1 MTKSHKR
8 GMSFSKAPCLP
19 SLEDSYMIGG
29 FLRRNAMTYLTIPD
43 ELDKR
48 FSALAAKA
56 QVPKDEYA
64 LQALEEDQEDYLLA
78 LEISQRIE
86 RGEEKTIPY
95 EEVLRQYENEHTS
108 H

>member
-1 MTKSHKR
+1 
-8 GMSFSKAPCLP
+8 
-19 SLEDSYMIGG
+19 
-29 FLRRNAMTYLTIPD
+29 MTYLTIPD

-48 FSALAAKA
+48 LAALAEKA

-64 LQALEEDQEDYLLA
+64 LHVLEEYLEDQEDYLLA

>member
-1 MTKSHKR
+1 
-8 GMSFSKAPCLP
+8 
-19 SLEDSYMIGG
+19 
-29 FLRRNAMTYLTIPD
+29 MTYLTIPD

-48 FSALAAKA
+48 LAALAAKA
-56 QVPKDEYA
+56 RVSKDTYV
-64 LQALEEDQEDYLLA
+64 LHALEEYLEDQEDYLLA

-86 RGEEKTIPY
+86 KGEEKTIPY

>member
-1 MTKSHKR
+1 
-8 GMSFSKAPCLP
+8 
-19 SLEDSYMIGG
+19 
-29 FLRRNAMTYLTIPD
+29 MTYLTIPD

-48 FSALAAKA
+48 LTALAAKA
-56 QVPKDEYA
+56 RVSKDAYA
-64 LQALEEDQEDYLLA
+64 LHALEEYLEDQEDYLLA

-86 RGEEKTIPY
+86 KGEEKTIPY